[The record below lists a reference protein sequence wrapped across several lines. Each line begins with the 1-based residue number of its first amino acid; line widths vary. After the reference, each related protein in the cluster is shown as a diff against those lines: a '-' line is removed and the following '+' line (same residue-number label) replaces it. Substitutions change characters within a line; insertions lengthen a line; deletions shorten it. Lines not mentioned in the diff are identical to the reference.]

1 LMKGAGERNGE
12 KALRNA
18 VAVELFVHVPDG
30 DVGLLVEPRRSMVQ
44 VQVGK

>member
-1 LMKGAGERNGE
+1 MMKGAGERNGE

-18 VAVELFVHVPDG
+18 ITVELFVHVPNG
-30 DVGLLVEPRRSMVQ
+30 DVGLIVEPRRSMVQ